1 MARHMSS
8 GLVSLALAALA
19 SSAFADVANTERNV
33 AAFTPG
39 TVISVGQDIVVG
51 VISRGTSTADGVIK
65 DVVLDLEAISPSLQ
79 SVMGGKSARVVINAD
94 CQSRRIATQSMQIFE
109 RPNAT
114 GGAKQ
119 KGVITDW
126 TTAPAGSYGADVLDL
141 YCKPAALAALMNPP
155 KGADVVEAKPALS
168 PQAPVQMAKSAEPLN
183 TPRSAP
189 AASEGIQT
197 PNKPALLMAA
207 VASPATAVASE
218 GAHAASFGVQLFSSL
233 SPREAQTG
241 LARLKSTYAFW
252 PADRKG
258 FVSQAEVNGTSRF
271 RARLGGFSGLTE
283 AKAFC
288 EKVAAAGGQ
297 CLVVK
302 DPS

>member
-1 MARHMSS
+1 MAWGFVSS
-8 GLVSLALAALA
+8 ALVALA
-19 SSAFADVANTERNV
+19 SSALAQDATSERNV

-51 VISRGTSTADGVIK
+51 VISRGTSAGDGLIK
-65 DVVLDLEAISPSLQ
+65 NVVLDLEAISPSLQ

-114 GGAKQ
+114 GAAKP

-141 YCKPAALAALMNPP
+141 YCKPAALAALMQAP
-155 KGADVVEAKPALS
+155 KGAPVVESKPVTGPS
-168 PQAPVQMAKSAEPLN
+168 APVPTVKLAEKSNPPRPATA
-183 TPRSAP
+183 TPVKTE
-189 AASEGIQT
+189 AS
-197 PNKPALLMAA
+197 NKSALLM
-207 VASPATAVASE
+207 TAVAAPALETDVTPGRS
-218 GAHAASFGVQLFSSL
+218 GGFGVQLFSSL
-233 SPREAQTG
+233 SSRQARTT

-258 FVSQAEVNGTSRF
+258 FVSQAEVKGLARY
-271 RARLGGFSGLTE
+271 RARLGGFARLAE

-297 CLVVK
+297 CIVVK
-302 DPS
+302 TPS